1 MKISFIKS
9 IRIIILTIVACFFTT
24 SSIAQDNPPKQ
35 SGDFWENVRFGGG
48 LGLSTGN
55 NFFSA
60 TLAPSAIYQF
70 DNAFALGVGLNGTY
84 NRSKNVYK
92 STILGGSIMSFY
104 NPIQEIQL
112 SAEFEQ
118 LNVNQKFEGSFS
130 NNPDRN
136 YWVPALFVGAGYRTN
151 NVTVGIRYDLLYDDT
166 KSVYANAWVPF
177 VRVFF

>member
-1 MKISFIKS
+1 MKFSTLNRHKIIVLS
-9 IRIIILTIVACFFTT
+9 IFSCFFLTF
-24 SSIAQDNPPKQ
+24 SNAQDNLPQQK
-35 SGDFWENVRFGGG
+35 SEFWKNVRFGGG

-70 DNAFALGVGLNGTY
+70 DNTFALGVGLNGTY
-84 NRSKNVYK
+84 NRNKNVYK
-92 STILGGSIMSFY
+92 STILGGSIMGLF

-118 LNVNQKFEGSFS
+118 LNVNQKFEGVFAS
-130 NNPDRN
+130 NADRN

-151 NVTVGIRYDLLYDDT
+151 NVTFGVRYDLLYDEND
-166 KSVYANAWVPF
+166 SVYANAFVPF

>member
-1 MKISFIKS
+1 MKNSMLKPIKITILILFASFF
-9 IRIIILTIVACFFTT
+9 VTT
-24 SSIAQDNPPKQ
+24 SFAQDDLPKQ
-35 SGDFWENVRFGGG
+35 KSEFWKKVRFGGG

-70 DNAFALGVGLNGTY
+70 DNTFALGVGLNGTY
-84 NRSKNVYK
+84 NRSKNFYK

-112 SAEFEQ
+112 SAEFEE
-118 LNVNQKFEGSFS
+118 LNVNQKFEGSFAS
-130 NNPDRN
+130 SPDRN
-136 YWVPALFVGAGYRTN
+136 YWVPALFIGAGYRTN
-151 NVTVGIRYDLLYDDT
+151 NVTVGIRYDLLYDEA

-177 VRVFF
+177 IRVFF